1 MHKNTPHITWDG
13 LISVLLHEKAFN
25 GIKTWLFELL
35 ESLQRDSNLAGNS
48 KQQKGGNCEHPSVDF
63 DVSALKSLDWKYQEE
78 KKNKVK
84 FEWEFMT
91 GNERWGGKK
100 KEQKK
105 QD

>member
-25 GIKTWLFELL
+25 GIKTWLLELL

-78 KKNKVK
+78 KKKQSKVWVGVYDRK
-84 FEWEFMT
+84 WKV
-91 GNERWGGKK
+91 GG
-100 KEQKK
+100 
-105 QD
+105 